1 MNDFQHINSPEGLE
15 QLIERYF
22 DGMTTVEEE
31 ALLRHAL
38 AHCPWSSDAI
48 DEAKMV
54 MGYFAA
60 HSHQQ
65 RQQTIKGK
73 RQLFISIAA
82 SIAIILA
89 VGGYAL
95 WQQQQP
101 SDVCIAYI
109 NGLVGQDDDKVM
121 GLVADDLNMMDHAGN
136 AMSDQL
142 SSLGEALELDNE

>member
-1 MNDFQHINSPEGLE
+1 MNDLQHINSPEGLE

-31 ALLRHAL
+31 ALLRHML
-38 AHCPWSSDAI
+38 VHSPWSSDVI
-48 DEAKMV
+48 DEARMV

-60 HSHQQ
+60 HRHQH
-65 RQQTIKGK
+65 RQKTIMGK

-82 SIAIILA
+82 SIAILLA
-89 VGGYAL
+89 VGGYTM

-101 SDVCIAYI
+101 NDVCIAYI
-109 NGLVGQDDDKVM
+109 NGLVVQDNDKVM
-121 GLVADDLNMMDHAGN
+121 ALVADDMNMMDKAGD